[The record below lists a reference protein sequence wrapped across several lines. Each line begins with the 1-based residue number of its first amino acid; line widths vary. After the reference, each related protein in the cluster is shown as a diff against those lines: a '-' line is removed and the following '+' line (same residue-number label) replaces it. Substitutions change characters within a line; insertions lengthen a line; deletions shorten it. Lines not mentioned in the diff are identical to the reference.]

1 MLDYNKLVVLTTEK
15 PPSLPHYTS
24 IMTAEFIPDIPR
36 TTLLSGKVAVVT
48 GGSRGIGRAV
58 AETFAYH
65 GARAVVINS
74 RAPSSAHA
82 EEVVAN
88 IALYGARGLW
98 VPGDIGDSAVAKSIV
113 AQTIEQFGG
122 LDILVNNAGI
132 TRDALMVRLKPE
144 DFTNVLRTNFMGA
157 HYITAEA
164 VRHMM
169 RRRDGVVVF
178 ISSIA
183 AHGNPGQANYAA
195 SKGAVESYMKS
206 LAAEYGGRGL
216 RFNAVAP
223 ALVETDIIAP
233 MSQEV
238 REALIRQSPLGRI
251 ITPPE
256 IAGVVLCV
264 ASGAMRVV
272 NGQVINADG
281 GMIR

>member
-1 MLDYNKLVVLTTEK
+1 M
-15 PPSLPHYTS
+15 S
-24 IMTAEFIPDIPR
+24 AEFLPDIPK
-36 TTLLSGKVAVVT
+36 TTLLAGKVAIVT

-58 AETFAYH
+58 AETLAYH

-74 RAPSSAHA
+74 REKSREQA
-82 EEVVAN
+82 EEVVER
-88 IALYGARGLW
+88 IASHGAQGLW
-98 VPGDIGDSAVAKSIV
+98 VPGDIGDPAVAKSIV
-113 AQTIEQFGG
+113 AQTIEIFGG

-132 TRDALMVRLKPE
+132 TRDNLMVRLKPE
-144 DFTNVLRTNFMGA
+144 DFTDVLQTNFLGA
-157 HYITAEA
+157 CYVTAEA

-178 ISSIA
+178 ISSVA

-195 SKGAVESYMKS
+195 SKGAVESLMKS

-233 MSQEV
+233 MSQEA